1 MSMTNGLER
10 RWFQIRVLGWPHGVT
25 IIGLGV
31 IFAELRT
38 VPSYFDMWLL
48 FLTIAAL
55 ALCSVHYA
63 QRLASR
69 FGPILGTLILAL
81 AVTVIEAGFI
91 ISVMAADTRATQTLA
106 RDTVFSSL
114 MLCCNGMIGLSLL
127 VSTRREQI
135 VKFDA
140 FIAGAAFATVATV
153 ATLSMV
159 LPTFTSSTSG
169 PQFNSAQLTFAS
181 CASVALYVLH
191 AVKSTGWLH
200 EYVNAERRAAS
211 NSVPV
216 QLAKR
221 PSAMSSVL
229 MLLAAL
235 MAITLAAQI
244 LAPGIE
250 SMVQRA
256 SLPIS
261 SVGVMIAIVVALPE
275 TLTAMR
281 AAHAGEVQVSFNL
294 ALGSAMAS
302 LGLTIPVVA
311 VAASFMRV
319 RLTLGLG
326 PKEMVFLVLTTV
338 VGILTVVSGRAS
350 VLRGSLHMTIC
361 SAFVFMA
368 FFP

>member
-1 MSMTNGLER
+1 
-10 RWFQIRVLGWPHGVT
+10 
-25 IIGLGV
+25 
-31 IFAELRT
+31 
-38 VPSYFDMWLL
+38 MWTLL
-48 FLTIAAL
+48 LTIAAL

-63 QRLASR
+63 QRLAAR

-91 ISVMAADTRATQTLA
+91 ISVMAADAKTTQTLA

-140 FIAGAAFATVATV
+140 FITGAAFATVATV

-159 LPTFTSSTSG
+159 LLTFTSSTSG
-169 PQFNSAQLTFAS
+169 PQFNTAQLTFAS
-181 CASVALYVLH
+181 CASVVLYVLH
-191 AVKSTGWLH
+191 VVKSTGWLH

-211 NSVPV
+211 NAVPIRI
-216 QLAKR
+216 AKR
-221 PSAMSSVL
+221 PNAVPAVLLLLSALV
-229 MLLAAL
+229 
-235 MAITLAAQI
+235 AITLAAQI
-244 LAPGIE
+244 LAPSIE
-250 SMVQRA
+250 SMVQNA
-256 SLPIS
+256 NLPIS
-261 SVGVMIAIVVALPE
+261 SVGVMIAIIVALPE

-311 VAASFMRV
+311 VAANFMQV

-350 VLRGSLHMTIC
+350 VLRGSLHTTIC
-361 SAFVFMA
+361 CAFVFMA

>member
-1 MSMTNGLER
+1 MIPNPET
-10 RWFQIRVLGWPHGVT
+10 RWLRLGALGWPYVVTAAGWGV
-25 IIGLGV
+25 V
-31 IFAELRT
+31 ISAFHMP
-38 VPSYFDMWLL
+38 VGHFCMWTLL
-48 FLTIAAL
+48 LTIAAL

-63 QRLASR
+63 QRLAAR

-91 ISVMAADTRATQTLA
+91 ISVMAADAKTTQTLA

-140 FIAGAAFATVATV
+140 FITGAAFATVATV

-159 LPTFTSSTSG
+159 LLTFTSSTSG
-169 PQFNSAQLTFAS
+169 PQFNTAQLTFAS
-181 CASVALYVLH
+181 CASVVLYVLH
-191 AVKSTGWLH
+191 VVKSTGWLH

-211 NSVPV
+211 NAVPIRI
-216 QLAKR
+216 AKR
-221 PSAMSSVL
+221 PNAVPAVLLLLSALV
-229 MLLAAL
+229 
-235 MAITLAAQI
+235 AITLAAQI
-244 LAPGIE
+244 LAPSIE
-250 SMVQRA
+250 SMVQNA
-256 SLPIS
+256 NLPIS
-261 SVGVMIAIVVALPE
+261 SVGVMIAIIVALPE

-311 VAASFMRV
+311 VAANFMQV

-350 VLRGSLHMTIC
+350 VLRGSLHTTIC
-361 SAFVFMA
+361 CAFVFMA